1 MEYIDET
8 GRTFNT
14 RNEERDTRGTQN
26 TTKLVQNIANY
37 EWTNNHNIDFNNEKI
52 IDKSNYQHRR
62 TNESLLH
69 ASKTRTIIQNIYR
82 NNTAFY
88 SESIFTNKKSR

>member
-1 MEYIDET
+1 MELHV
-8 GRTFNT
+8 GT

-26 TTKLVQNIANY
+26 TTKLVRNIANY

-52 IDKSNYQHRR
+52 IDKCYYQHRR
-62 TNESLLH
+62 TNESLH
-69 ASKTRTIIQNIYR
+69 TACVKNSDNNSKL
-82 NNTAFY
+82 FY